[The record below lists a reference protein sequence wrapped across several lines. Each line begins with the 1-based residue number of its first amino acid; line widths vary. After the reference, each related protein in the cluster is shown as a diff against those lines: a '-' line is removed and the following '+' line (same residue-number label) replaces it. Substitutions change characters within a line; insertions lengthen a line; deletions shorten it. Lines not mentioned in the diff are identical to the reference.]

1 MEKLS
6 NIIESIVFLSGRAI
20 AIRDISDKLEI
31 TPDQVLEAAKEL
43 QEKYSGDCGIQLLI
57 FNKKLQFSSNPAY
70 VEQVEAVLNPI
81 KERELSK
88 AMLEVAAIIAYR
100 QPITRLEIEEVRG
113 GVNSDYSINL
123 LTKQNLIEVV
133 GRKDAIG
140 KPLLF
145 GTTDEFLKRFQL
157 SSLDDLPDYD
167 ELINRIKIL
176 HAPANS
182 DLFFKEEYSEPE
194 EGQVSME
201 DLEARRE
208 KSEAEPS
215 EASEGGNAAEGGEP
229 IVSAAAAEEVRP
241 ETEEAPEVF
250 PEVEPQA
257 AADPEEFG
265 EGEQESQT
273 PKSADENLEE
283 LELDELP
290 DVLKDEENLQII
302 D

>member
-1 MEKLS
+1 M
-6 NIIESIVFLSGRAI
+6 
-20 AIRDISDKLEI
+20 
-31 TPDQVLEAAKEL
+31 
-43 QEKYSGDCGIQLLI
+43 
-57 FNKKLQFSSNPAY
+57 
-70 VEQVEAVLNPI
+70 
-81 KERELSK
+81 
-88 AMLEVAAIIAYR
+88 
-100 QPITRLEIEEVRG
+100 RG

-215 EASEGGNAAEGGEP
+215 GASEGGDAAEGGESA
-229 IVSAAAAEEVRP
+229 VAAAAAEEVRP

-250 PEVEPQA
+250 PRGRAEGRCGSREVRGGGTGKSDA
-257 AADPEEFG
+257 EEHG
-265 EGEQESQT
+265 
-273 PKSADENLEE
+273 
-283 LELDELP
+283 
-290 DVLKDEENLQII
+290 
-302 D
+302 

>member
-1 MEKLS
+1 MENLS

-20 AIRDISDKLEI
+20 AIRDISDKLGL
-31 TPDQVLEAAKEL
+31 TPDQVLEAAKSL

-70 VEQVEAVLNPI
+70 VNQVEAVLNPI

-88 AMLEVAAIIAYR
+88 AVLEVAAIIAYR

-145 GTTDEFLKRFQL
+145 GTTDEFLKRFEL

-167 ELINRIKIL
+167 ELLSRIKIL
-176 HAPANS
+176 HTPANS
-182 DLFFKEEYSEPE
+182 DLFFKEEYSEEE

-201 DLEARRE
+201 DLELRSQPEAKDE
-208 KSEAEPS
+208 KASGPEDQKNSTEDTPS
-215 EASEGGNAAEGGEP
+215 T
-229 IVSAAAAEEVRP
+229 VSLQHEEVSSENQSHSVALTDEQSENP
-241 ETEEAPEVF
+241 
-250 PEVEPQA
+250 
-257 AADPEEFG
+257 PEEI
-265 EGEQESQT
+265 
-273 PKSADENLEE
+273 DEE
-283 LELDELP
+283 LGDDFEELP
-290 DVLKDEENLQII
+290 DFLKDEENLQII
-302 D
+302 E